1 MNVLITGASGQLGRA
16 LVATAPTTAH
26 VTARSHAQLDIGDV
40 DAIER
45 AFDSTQPDVVIN
57 AGAYTDVDAAE
68 TEPAAATACNTDG
81 VRQIAVACERAGA
94 RLVHVSTDFVFDGQK
109 SRPYLPDDPPAPLNR
124 YGISKREGEKLAVA
138 ALGDQVCIVRTSWL
152 YSSGGSSFVT
162 RMLRMMREHDQLRF
176 VSDQVGAPTWA
187 GSLAPALWRA
197 AEIQLPGVHH
207 WCDSGVASRYD
218 FAVAIAEEA
227 LAVGLLSAMP
237 EIMPI
242 TSDEFPSRVRRP
254 NYSVLDKTAT
264 EAALGMRACHWR
276 ESLRRMLQA
285 MAGRD

>member
-16 LVATAPTTAH
+16 LVASAPTTAH
-26 VTARSHAQLDIGDV
+26 VIARSHAQLDISDADAV
-40 DAIER
+40 DR
-45 AFDSTQPDVVIN
+45 AFDSAQPDVVIN
-57 AGAYTDVDAAE
+57 AAAYTDVDAAE
-68 TEPAAATACNTDG
+68 TEPAMAMACNADG
-81 VRQIAVACERAGA
+81 VRQVAVACERAGA

-109 SRPYLPDDPPAPLNR
+109 SRPYLPDDSPAPLNR
-124 YGISKREGEKLAVA
+124 YGISKHEGEKLAVT

-162 RMLRMMREHDQLRF
+162 RVLRMVREHDQLRF
-176 VSDQVGAPTWA
+176 VSDQVGAPTWV

-197 AEIQLPGVHH
+197 AHIKLPGVHH

-227 LAVGLLSAMP
+227 MAVGLLSAMT
-237 EIMPI
+237 EIVPI
-242 TSDEFPSRVRRP
+242 SSEEYPSRVRRP
-254 NYSVLDKTAT
+254 NYSVLDKGAT
-264 EAALGMRACHWR
+264 EVALGMRASHWR
-276 ESLRRMLQA
+276 ESLRRMLHA